1 MIENIILKIDLKLKI
16 ERLLKSM
23 QKQKIIYI
31 KQESLEIDI
40 GKQNL

>member
-31 KQESLEIDI
+31 KQESL
-40 GKQNL
+40 